1 MNFKKRQKIL
11 QLIDPELA
19 QVELDKHYGKTKDE
33 TELLKTLAFKSVIKS
48 LEIAANIKD
57 GEQGPAGKD
66 GESIVGPQGPSGK
79 DGKDSTVPGPKGEQG
94 PAGKDGAKGS
104 DGKDGSPDSPREIAV
119 KINSL
124 KGEISYGVLKDVPNA
139 LTIDDVI
146 KELKNPKSKLRLEKK
161 DIKDMPLDMNDMR
174 WHGGGLS
181 KVAHDATLTGDGTDS
196 NPLKAVAGG
205 SGDVVGPAVA
215 VDSNFASFDST
226 TGKLI
231 KDSGKKAADFMAAG
245 SVTQY
250 TDEMAQDAVAK
261 YFESVSKNIK
271 SYPYELNYTG
281 DTLTSIAYTVPAG
294 TITKTFNYTGD
305 ILNTIV
311 LSGNT
316 PSGIS
321 LTKSFTYVGDNVSQI
336 IYS

>member
-174 WHGGGLS
+174 WHGGGISAIQAGPGVTITEYEINKFLIS
-181 KVAHDATLTGDGTDS
+181 VNTNLLLDQTTPQSFTGGTVTGTG
-196 NPLKAVAGG
+196 LLQ
-205 SGDVVGPAVA
+205 VVGGVLGKNVMLTVSDTAPANPNIGDLW
-215 VDSNFASFDST
+215 VDTN
-226 TGKLI
+226 
-231 KDSGKKAADFMAAG
+231 
-245 SVTQY
+245 
-250 TDEMAQDAVAK
+250 
-261 YFESVSKNIK
+261 
-271 SYPYELNYTG
+271 
-281 DTLTSIAYTVPAG
+281 
-294 TITKTFNYTGD
+294 
-305 ILNTIV
+305 
-311 LSGNT
+311 
-316 PSGIS
+316 
-321 LTKSFTYVGDNVSQI
+321 
-336 IYS
+336 